1 MWPLGGGDNASR
13 QNQAGPAAPLAGE
26 GGWGKEELTMARFWS
41 ELGPRSCLW
50 GGVAESG
57 GGRRWS
63 GFSGEMAT
71 TTEQSLVVE
80 AHVDAKG
87 AFGVF
92 GWH

>member
-1 MWPLGGGDNASR
+1 
-13 QNQAGPAAPLAGE
+13 
-26 GGWGKEELTMARFWS
+26 
-41 ELGPRSCLW
+41 
-50 GGVAESG
+50 VAESG